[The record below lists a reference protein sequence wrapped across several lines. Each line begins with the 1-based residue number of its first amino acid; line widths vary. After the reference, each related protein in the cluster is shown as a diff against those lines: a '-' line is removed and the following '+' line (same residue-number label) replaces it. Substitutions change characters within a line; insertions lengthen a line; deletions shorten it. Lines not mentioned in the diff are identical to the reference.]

1 VTGQA
6 DRGLRSSA
14 SHLDQV
20 VPPVALSGLVALLV
34 LLVVACG
41 GSRSQAGRQPVWLT
55 SAVATI
61 EQRIFVKRP
70 RSLTVFVTHRRR
82 GTTETVTVTFPHD
95 VTCRKCTT
103 HGPSNAPVP
112 RGRRALLTLDART
125 HDEIAFRLTN

>member
-6 DRGLRSSA
+6 EGDLRSSA
-14 SHLDQV
+14 SHLYQA
-20 VPPVALSGLVALLV
+20 VPLVALSGLVSLLV

-41 GSRSQAGRQPVWLT
+41 GSRSQAGGQPAWVT
-55 SAVATI
+55 SVVATI

-70 RSLTVFVTHRRR
+70 RTLTVFVTHRRR

-95 VTCRKCTT
+95 ETCRECTT

-125 HDEIAFRLTN
+125 HDEIGFRLTN